1 MEDSLASGSEFNGRL
16 SDLTGLDFLDRGHE
30 G

>member
-16 SDLTGLDFLDRGHE
+16 IHVTGLDFLDRGHE